1 MNNISIDQLE
11 QTIETGAEIIDTY
24 FDSRTTRIGKTYET
38 IERRKK
44 GIQKNLELPESMV
57 QEINLIA
64 DELNINS
71 DAVIKMMLRRS
82 LDEHYLAKKQVL
94 LSSSS

>member
-11 QTIETGAEIIDTY
+11 EKIVVGEEIIDTY
-24 FDSRTTRIGKTYET
+24 FDPNTTRIGQKYEV
-38 IERRKK
+38 IERRQSITPKK
-44 GIQKNLELPESMV
+44 LELPQAML

-64 DELNINS
+64 NELNISS

-82 LDEHYLAKKQVL
+82 LDEHYLAKSKFSL
-94 LSSSS
+94 K